1 MMQPGGS
8 EIDQH
13 VEMMQPG
20 DNLENS
26 GEPVAPLL
34 IITIGDDI
42 PLLFD
47 QNGCVICLNQ
57 FAELEQ
63 LLWCPLAVMHSTS
76 SAWKLTWLKGRWRAS
91 FAERQSSQ
99 IFSFLFFEV

>member
-13 VEMMQPG
+13 VEMTQPG

-34 IITIGDDI
+34 IITYSDDI

-63 LLWCPLAVMHSTS
+63 IVMV
-76 SAWKLTWLKGRWRAS
+76 SACSHA
-91 FAERQSSQ
+91 FH
-99 IFSFLFFEV
+99 FECMEAYLVKRSGIKI